1 MPCALLGVIHFIKK
15 KRKEKKER
23 KKASKLKQIWKG
35 YARPYLLTTA
45 TSFGSKLTIQQW
57 FRLEYVIFIFFT
69 DIALLKDKRKWYVLQ
84 MQHWICIC
92 GREIGFR
99 TLFKPS
105 RRGRMCESSSK
116 GKKVCKEIPIHFS
129 VNICHFLA
137 IISNDILYKFLNHHS
152 LLRNKRNLI
161 VKTWNIIVKT

>member
-1 MPCALLGVIHFIKK
+1 MPCALLEAIHFIKK

-23 KKASKLKQIWKG
+23 KKENFEAKTNLRKLCSTLPADDSNFILIW
-35 YARPYLLTTA
+35 LI
-45 TSFGSKLTIQQW
+45 IQQW

-69 DIALLKDKRKWYVLQ
+69 DIALIKDKKKWYVLQ

-116 GKKVCKEIPIHFS
+116 GKKACKEISIHFS
-129 VNICHFLA
+129 VNVCHFLV
-137 IISNDILYKFLNHHS
+137 IISNDTLYKFLNSHS
-152 LLRNKRNLI
+152 LSRKKRNLP
-161 VKTWNIIVKT
+161 